1 MQKIIGIA
9 GKKQAGKNTLANWL
23 HGKVLMDNGIIDNF
37 AITEEG
43 VLIVEGLS
51 VITQKG
57 ESKQTVA
64 LDVTQN
70 NNYQFALW
78 ASDTMWPFVKNYSF
92 AEGLKEIAIEYFE
105 VPRNLVYGTDE
116 DKKTEMEH
124 LRWEN
129 MPGVVTD
136 EDDWKGLWQGVL
148 LPHGLHYHH
157 HAGPMTIREFLQYLG
172 SDVMR
177 KMYEPVHLKRC
188 IKDIVSEGSE
198 IAVVPDCRFKNELD
212 GIKKQGGIV
221 IGLTRGPFSDSHI
234 SENSFD
240 LDDCNYVIDNANMT
254 IEESCQ
260 EMFKMLVE
268 LGWLEKKA
276 IPEKSKGTM
285 KINGDKEE
293 KNV

>member
-1 MQKIIGIA
+1 
-9 GKKQAGKNTLANWL
+9 
-23 HGKVLMDNGIIDNF
+23 MDNGIVDNF
-37 AITEEG
+37 VITEKG
-43 VLIVEGLS
+43 DLVVEGLS
-51 VITQKG
+51 VITQSG
-57 ESKQTVA
+57 ASKKDVV

-105 VPRNLVYGTDE
+105 VPRNLVYGTDD
-116 DKKTEMEH
+116 DKKTVMEH

-129 MPGVVTD
+129 MPSIIT
-136 EDDWKGLWQGVL
+136 KGVL
-148 LPHGLHYHH
+148 EEEWGNMLCDWFPKDHEYGSKEMQEDLDRINLTYHA
-157 HAGPMTIREFLQYLG
+157 AGPMTIREFLQYLG

-177 KMYEPVHLKRC
+177 KMYEPIWLNRC

-198 IAVVPDCRFKNELD
+198 IAVVPDCRFTNELL
-212 GIKKQGGIV
+212 GVKKQGGIV
-221 IGLTRGPFSDSHI
+221 IGLTREPFPDPHI

-240 LDDCNYVIDNANMT
+240 LEDCDYVIDNENMT

-260 EMFKMLVE
+260 EMFKILVDLE
-268 LGWLEKKA
+268 WLKKKEA
-276 IPEKSKGTM
+276 PKKSKGTM
-285 KINGDKEE
+285 KINPNREE